1 MLRRLLLVL
10 AAAAIPLAVFAVPT
24 LWGTPWS
31 IDHFFLR
38 ALIEASLPH
47 PMALS
52 YARVLEPYGLDWYSD
67 ELEDFSVAQEDRDR
81 EQAQRTLATLQRY
94 DEAALTPAQRLS
106 ARILRWYLETLA
118 AGEPFAY
125 HGYPV
130 EQLDG
135 LQSALPDFLLN
146 FHPIASERD
155 ARNYVRRLAG
165 FALALDQ
172 VGERVRFRE
181 DRGILPPRFVLT
193 KSRAQIAELVAPA
206 PAEHP
211 LVVKLR
217 DELAKL
223 PEVGP
228 VRRAAL
234 VEAARDAIVRSVYP
248 GYARLDALLAAQEAR
263 ASDDDG
269 VWKLPDGDAYYRW
282 ALRLHTTTELSPEEI
297 HETGLRE
304 VARLAGEMRALLAA
318 ERIEAHDLG
327 ATLRRVHADP
337 RFLYPDDAAGRA
349 RILADYTAIV
359 DAARPRLPALFG
371 RLPKAPLVVER
382 VPAFKEEGSAGA
394 YYHPPSFDGVRPGT
408 FYVNLRSVREIP
420 SFGMRTLAYHEAI
433 PGHHLQVA
441 LSFEMQDTPFFRRI
455 IPFTAFI
462 EGWAL
467 YAERLALEQGF
478 HPTRMDRLG
487 ALVAENFRA
496 VRLVVDTGIHA
507 KRWTRAQAIETMLAA
522 TGMPE
527 TDVVAEVERYIVTPG
542 QACAYKIGQL
552 EILRLRE
559 RAQQALGPGF
569 DLRAFHDVVLG
580 QGALP
585 LGILDDVVAAWTAA
599 GSEAAAAGREPGPS
613 TP

>member
-1 MLRRLLLVL
+1 MLRRLLLFL
-10 AAAAIPLAVFAVPT
+10 AAVAVPVAVFLVPT

-38 ALIEASLPH
+38 ALAEAALPH

-81 EQAQRTLATLQRY
+81 AQARRTLATLRRY
-94 DEAALTPAQRLS
+94 EDASLTPEQRLS
-106 ARILRWYLETLA
+106 ARILAWYLETLE

-165 FALALDQ
+165 VDVALDQ
-172 VGERVRFRE
+172 IGERVRFRE
-181 DRGILPPRFVLT
+181 DRGVVPPRFVLA

-206 PAEHP
+206 PAAHP
-211 LVVKLR
+211 LVAKLR
-217 DELAKL
+217 DDLARL
-223 PEVGP
+223 PDVSP
-228 VRRAAL
+228 ARRDAL
-234 VEAARDAIVRSVYP
+234 VQAAEDEIVRSVRP

-263 ASDDDG
+263 ATDDDG

-282 ALRLHTTTELSPEEI
+282 ALRLHTTTELSPEQVHEI
-297 HETGLRE
+297 GLRE

-318 ERIEAHDLG
+318 EGIDAHDLG
-327 ATLRRVHADP
+327 ATLRRLHADP
-337 RFLYPDDAAGRA
+337 RFLYPDDDSGRS

-359 DAARPRLPALFG
+359 DDARPRLPALFG

-382 VPAFKEEGSAGA
+382 VPPFKEEGSAGA

-408 FYVNLRSVREIP
+408 FFVNLRSVREVP
-420 SFGMRTLAYHEAI
+420 TFGMRTLAYHEAI

-441 LSFEMQDTPFFRRI
+441 LSFEMQGAPFFRRI

-507 KRWTRAQAIETMLAA
+507 KRWTRAEAIETMRSA

-527 TDVVAEVERYIVTPG
+527 TDVVAEIERYIVSPG
-542 QACAYKIGQL
+542 QACAYKVGQL
-552 EILRLRE
+552 EILRLRA
-559 RAQQALGPGF
+559 RAQAALGERF

-585 LGILDDVVAAWTAA
+585 LGVLDDVVARWTAER
-599 GSEAAAAGREPGPS
+599 GEGAAPSAAQ
-613 TP
+613 

>member
-1 MLRRLLLVL
+1 MLRRLLLFL
-10 AAAAIPLAVFAVPT
+10 AAVAVPVAVFLVPT

-38 ALIEASLPH
+38 ALAEAALPH

-81 EQAQRTLATLQRY
+81 AQARRTLATLRRY
-94 DEAALTPAQRLS
+94 EDASLTPEQRLS
-106 ARILRWYLETLA
+106 ARILAWYLETLE

-165 FALALDQ
+165 VDVALDQ
-172 VGERVRFRE
+172 IGERVRFRE
-181 DRGILPPRFVLT
+181 DRGVVPPRFVLA

-206 PAEHP
+206 PAAHP
-211 LVVKLR
+211 LVAKLR
-217 DELAKL
+217 DDLARL
-223 PEVGP
+223 PDVSP
-228 VRRAAL
+228 ARRDAL
-234 VEAARDAIVRSVYP
+234 VQAAEDEIVRSVRP

-263 ASDDDG
+263 ATDDDG

-282 ALRLHTTTELSPEEI
+282 ALRLHTTTELSPEQVHEI
-297 HETGLRE
+297 GLRE

-318 ERIEAHDLG
+318 EGIDAHDLG
-327 ATLRRVHADP
+327 ATLRRLHADP
-337 RFLYPDDAAGRA
+337 RFLYPDDDSGRS

-359 DAARPRLPALFG
+359 DDARPRLPALFG

-382 VPAFKEEGSAGA
+382 VPPFKEEGSAGA

-408 FYVNLRSVREIP
+408 FFVNLRSVREVP
-420 SFGMRTLAYHEAI
+420 TFGMRTLAYHEAI

-441 LSFEMQDTPFFRRI
+441 LSFEMQGAPFFRRI

-507 KRWTRAQAIETMLAA
+507 KRWTRAQAIETMRSA

-527 TDVVAEVERYIVTPG
+527 TDVVAEIERYIVSPG
-542 QACAYKIGQL
+542 QACAYKVGQL
-552 EILRLRE
+552 EILRLRA
-559 RAQQALGPGF
+559 RAQAALGERF

-585 LGILDDVVAAWTAA
+585 LGVLDDVVARWTAER
-599 GSEAAAAGREPGPS
+599 GEGAAPSAAQ
-613 TP
+613 